1 MTHIVKEVFERLEDL
16 CNVEHF
22 HPFISENIGDILIF
36 DIETTGLHHKNC
48 AVILIG
54 YLYVKNNQ
62 VYIEQLFAETPDE
75 EYEILQAFNDIA
87 SKYTYLLSYNGNSFD
102 IPFLNSR
109 FKYNQLE
116 HTLSKSMNIDLLR
129 VARLLASTLNLENY
143 KLKTVERFLGIYR
156 EDTISGKDS
165 VDLYNQY
172 VRYPTPALKEK
183 ILLHNYEDILYLG
196 KVIDLLG
203 YQSKEDYSNLPLK
216 FNYNDNR
223 LYILKQKINKD
234 FLSVELFSRDVCKNA
249 LHFLPGQLT
258 LEQVGHSISLKI
270 PIFSLR
276 IDAETL
282 RFIDVDLI
290 TEKNTQFNALS
301 VEEKMNYY
309 IESNTLHFSIRA
321 LFHLL
326 NL

>member
-1 MTHIVKEVFERLEDL
+1 MTHIVKVVYERLEDL
-16 CNVEHF
+16 CNVENF
-22 HPFISENIGDILIF
+22 HPFIAENIGDILIF

-48 AVILIG
+48 EVILIG
-54 YLYVKNNQ
+54 YLYVKNNK

-109 FKYNQLE
+109 FKYNQLA

-172 VRYPTPALKEK
+172 VYRPTPALKEK

-196 KVIDLLG
+196 KVIDLLS
-203 YQSKEDYSNLPLK
+203 YQSHDDYSNLPLYFK
-216 FNYNDNR
+216 YNDNR
-223 LYILKQKINKD
+223 LYILKQKISKD

-249 LHFLPGQLT
+249 VHFLPGQLS

-270 PIFSLR
+270 PIFALM
-276 IDAETL
+276 IDTETL

-290 TEKNTQFNALS
+290 TEKKIQFNTLS

-309 IESNTLHFSIRA
+309 IETNTLQFSINA
-321 LFHLL
+321 LFLLL